1 MPLSIG
7 ANFLKTEI
15 VMIQDRREI
24 QIKSSPEI
32 IFDIIEN
39 MPNKFP
45 VYKIL
50 ETKPFFFLRIL
61 FVDGFKAAMETVGIE
76 KPDDALILNVGD
88 TMGPFT
94 LTIKERP
101 KKYWFTLRSFFFNC
115 QTGYS
120 LSFDRSETTLYF
132 DLVAEDPS
140 FKEKV
145 WWLLFKPFHG
155 IFANKSLSV
164 IKSKIR

>member
-1 MPLSIG
+1 
-7 ANFLKTEI
+7 
-15 VMIQDRREI
+15 MIQDRREI
-24 QIKSSPEI
+24 QIQSTPEI

-39 MPNKFP
+39 MPIKFP

-50 ETKPFFFLRIL
+50 ETKPFLFLRIL
-61 FVDGFKAAMETVGIE
+61 FVDGFKAAMQAVDFE
-76 KPDDALILNVGD
+76 KPEETLILNVGD
-88 TMGPFT
+88 TIGPFT

-101 KKYWFTLRSFFFNC
+101 LKYWFTLRSFFFNC

-120 LSFDRSETTLYF
+120 LSFNGSETTLYF

-145 WWLLFKPFHG
+145 WWIFFKSFHG

-164 IKSKIR
+164 IKSKVM